1 MTLYVIQVKTG
12 GEEKFLKHVSSHGG
26 EAEIVWPRRRL
37 RIRRRGSWRDSLAP
51 IFPGYL
57 FLKTAHVEPELYWRL
72 RRTPG
77 FLRFLQ
83 DNHHIEPL
91 SPHDLG
97 IVLHFLSFG
106 EIVDK
111 SVVSFD
117 ANQRIRVIS
126 GPLKDMEGRIVKV
139 DRRKGR
145 AKVCLELY
153 ENSFM
158 IDFGFESLGQAAGG
172 REPNTRERGRA
183 AEKGVK

>member
-26 EAEIVWPRRRL
+26 EVEILWPRRRL
-37 RIRRRGSWRDSLAP
+37 RIRRRGGWLNTLAP

-57 FLKTAHVEPELYWRL
+57 FVRTAQIEPELYWRL

-77 FLRFLQ
+77 FFRFLK

-91 SPHDLG
+91 SPRDLH
-97 IVLHFLSFG
+97 IVRHFLSFG

-111 SVVSFD
+111 SVVTFD
-117 ANQRIRVIS
+117 QHQRIRVIS
-126 GPLKDMEGRIVKV
+126 GPLKEMEGRIVKV

-145 AKVCLELY
+145 AKVRLELY
-153 ENSFM
+153 ANSFT
-158 IDFGFESLGQAAGG
+158 IDFGFESLKQAD
-172 REPNTRERGRA
+172 RRA
-183 AEKGVK
+183 EDKRV

>member
-12 GEEKFLKHVSSHGG
+12 GEEKFLKHVSSHDGG
-26 EAEIVWPRRRL
+26 PGVEFLWPRRRL
-37 RIRRRGSWRDSLAP
+37 RIRRGGSWRNTLAP

-57 FLKTAHVEPELYWRL
+57 FLKTAEIDTELYWRL

-77 FLRFLQ
+77 FFRFLQ
-83 DNHHIEPL
+83 DNHQIEPL
-91 SPHDLG
+91 SPRDLR

-111 SVVSFD
+111 SLVTFD
-117 ANQRIRVIS
+117 ENQRIRVIS
-126 GPLKDMEGRIVKV
+126 GPLKEMEGRIVKV

-145 AKVCLELY
+145 AKVRLELY

-158 IDFGFESLGQAAGG
+158 IDFGFESLKQAGPGDPESAG
-172 REPNTRERGRA
+172 
-183 AEKGVK
+183 KGT